1 MSLKKQEITGPVNF
15 NIFTVLKKANNT
27 NLKDIDKVNKYI
39 KYFELWI
46 SRLGVK
52 NVSKEVINTLNM
64 LQKKKMNLQKDLFFY
79 AKDPITLDTYEF
91 NEWLNMSPD
100 NIIITLNEKN
110 DTLKDREFFALKKSY
125 FESPLINIIFNKC
138 IITNNQL
145 MVKDTYQKKTDY
157 VNIGYFFNKFIVLDR
172 EKIKFNKNKI
182 YIIDLLDKNLFIN
195 KEFLELSNI
204 GLKKD
209 LTFKQFLK
217 DRNNNSRNEKDIKM
231 SFEKSKKLTKKNIP
245 HKKEVY
251 FEELLLKALEKYS
264 FQWDAPINNYL
275 RFGDNYFSTPMF
287 IKFYKRY
294 GSTIELAK
302 KAIIEKINHI
312 DKAFLEAAPRN
323 ENNTKIYWRGMKN
336 SFQNFNNIG
345 DKVSINNFLSI
356 TEKFSIARS
365 FSDIDRGSM
374 CCLYKINILKGIPI
388 IDMITSTKY
397 KGEKETLLPRNLILE
412 LKAIE
417 NLPYPFAS
425 KKPLYNIPIF
435 VVEVTTNDLD
445 QFKINTGCKTFIE
458 ATIQPYII
466 NGLENSIKKY
476 DQLNNKS
483 NFSISKSEL
492 KDNVAN
498 NFLSPLSS
506 DSSIK
511 LSDSSKQ
518 SSISNPS
525 KQSSISK
532 PSKQSIN
539 NNKTKKV
546 ICSLED
552 DIYKSKFSTT
562 ILLKGKKCPWGYR
575 YKKSLKMCRLCKISK
590 AEKDLLRRKTYKN
603 VNGLPK
609 CPTGSRRSKITGNCE
624 KNNVNI
630 L

>member
-15 NIFTVLKKANNT
+15 NIFTVLKKANST

-39 KYFELWI
+39 KYLELWI
-46 SRLGVK
+46 SRLGLK

-64 LQKKKMNLQKDLFFY
+64 LQKKKINLQKDLFYY

-100 NIIITLNEKN
+100 NIIVTLNEKN
-110 DTLKDREFFALKKSY
+110 VSLKDREFFALKKSY
-125 FESPLINIIFNKC
+125 FESPLINTIFNKC
-138 IITNNQL
+138 IISNNQL
-145 MVKDTYQKKTDY
+145 MVKDTYQKKIDY
-157 VNIGYFFNKFIVLDR
+157 VNIGYFFNKLIVLNL
-172 EKIKFNKNKI
+172 KNIKFNKNKI
-182 YIIDLLDKNLFIN
+182 YIVNLLDEDLFIN

-217 DRNNNSRNEKDIKM
+217 QKNNTNNNQIDIKN

-245 HKKEVY
+245 YKKEVY
-251 FEELLLKALEKYS
+251 FEQLILKALENYS
-264 FQWDAPINNYL
+264 FQWDSPINNYL
-275 RFGDNYFSTPMF
+275 RFGDNYFSTPIF

-302 KAIIEKINHI
+302 KAIIEKINYI

-323 ENNTKIYWRGMKN
+323 ENDTKIYWRGMKN

-356 TEKFSIARS
+356 TEDFSVARS
-365 FSDIDRGSM
+365 FSNIHNGSK
-374 CCLYKINILKGIPI
+374 CCLYKINISKGIPI

-417 NLPYPFAS
+417 NLPYPFS
-425 KKPLYNIPIF
+425 WKKPLYNIPIYI
-435 VVEVTTNDLD
+435 VEVTTNDLE

-458 ATIQPYII
+458 ATLQPYII
-466 NGLENSIKKY
+466 NSLENSIKKY
-476 DQLNNKS
+476 DQFNNKT
-483 NFSISKSEL
+483 NLSILKSDL
-492 KDNVAN
+492 KDELDD

-506 DSSIK
+506 ESSIK
-511 LSDSSKQ
+511 SSKSSIE
-518 SSISNPS
+518 SSISNAS
-525 KQSSISK
+525 KKSVI
-532 PSKQSIN
+532 

-546 ICSLED
+546 ICSSEE

-562 ILLKGKKCPWGYR
+562 ILLKGKRCPWGYR
-575 YKKSLKMCRLCKISK
+575 YKKSLKLCRLCKISK

-603 VNGLPK
+603 VKGLPK
-609 CPTGSRRSKITGNCE
+609 CPTGSRRSKITGKCE
-624 KNNVNI
+624 KK
-630 L
+630 

>member
-39 KYFELWI
+39 KYLELWI
-46 SRLGVK
+46 SRLGLK

-64 LQKKKMNLQKDLFFY
+64 LQKKKINLQKDLFYY
-79 AKDPITLDTYEF
+79 AKDPISLDTYEF

-100 NIIITLNEKN
+100 NIIVTLNEKN
-110 DTLKDREFFALKKSY
+110 VSLKDREFFALKKSY
-125 FESPLINIIFNKC
+125 FESPLINTIFNKC
-138 IITNNQL
+138 IISNNQL
-145 MVKDTYQKKTDY
+145 MVKDTYQKKIDY
-157 VNIGYFFNKFIVLDR
+157 VNIGYFFNKLIVLNL
-172 EKIKFNKNKI
+172 KNIKFNKNKI
-182 YIIDLLDKNLFIN
+182 YIVNLLDEDLFIN

-217 DRNNNSRNEKDIKM
+217 QKNNTNNNQIDIKN

-245 HKKEVY
+245 YKKEVY
-251 FEELLLKALEKYS
+251 FEQLILKALENYS

-275 RFGDNYFSTPMF
+275 RFGDNYFSTPIF

-302 KAIIEKINHI
+302 KAIIEKINYI

-323 ENNTKIYWRGMKN
+323 ENDTKIYWRGMKN

-356 TEKFSIARS
+356 TENFNVARS
-365 FSDIDRGSM
+365 FSDIHNGSK
-374 CCLYKINILKGIPI
+374 CCLYKINISKGIPI

-425 KKPLYNIPIF
+425 KKPLYNIPIY
-435 VVEVTTNDLD
+435 VVKVTTNNSE

-458 ATIQPYII
+458 ATLQPYII
-466 NGLENSIKKY
+466 NSLENSIKKY
-476 DQLNNKS
+476 DQFNNKT
-483 NFSISKSEL
+483 NLSILKSDL
-492 KDNVAN
+492 KDELDD

-506 DSSIK
+506 ESSIK
-511 LSDSSKQ
+511 SSKSSKSSIKSSESSIK
-518 SSISNPS
+518 SSISNAS
-525 KQSSISK
+525 KKSVI
-532 PSKQSIN
+532 

-546 ICSLED
+546 ICSSEE

-562 ILLKGKKCPWGYR
+562 ILLKGKRCPWGYR
-575 YKKSLKMCRLCKISK
+575 YKKSLKLCRLCKISK

-603 VNGLPK
+603 VKGLPK

-624 KNNVNI
+624 KK
-630 L
+630 

>member
-39 KYFELWI
+39 KYLELWI
-46 SRLGVK
+46 SRLGIK

-64 LQKKKMNLQKDLFFY
+64 LQKKKMNLQKDLFYY

-110 DTLKDREFFALKKSY
+110 VTLKDREFFALKKSY
-125 FESPLINIIFNKC
+125 FESPLINTILNKC
-138 IITNNQL
+138 IISNNQL
-145 MVKDTYQKKTDY
+145 MVKETYEKKTDY
-157 VNIGYFFNKFIVLDR
+157 INIGYFLNKQIVLNL
-172 EKIKFNKNKI
+172 KNIKFNKNKI
-182 YIIDLLDKNLFIN
+182 YIIDLLDENLFIN
-195 KEFLELSNI
+195 KQFLELSNI

-217 DRNNNSRNEKDIKM
+217 DKNTTTRHVKDIKM
-231 SFEKSKKLTKKNIP
+231 SFNKSKKVTKKNIP

-251 FEELLLKALEKYS
+251 FEQLLLKALENYS
-264 FQWDAPINNYL
+264 FQWDAPINHYL
-275 RFGDNYFSTPMF
+275 RFGANYFLTPTF
-287 IKFYKRY
+287 IKYYKRY

-323 ENNTKIYWRGMKN
+323 ENDTKSYWRGMKN
-336 SFQNFNNIG
+336 SFENFNNIG
-345 DKVSINNFLSI
+345 DKISVNNFLSI
-356 TEKFSIARS
+356 TESFGIART
-365 FSDIDRGSM
+365 FSNIQNGST
-374 CCLYKINILKGIPI
+374 CCLYKINISKGIPI

-397 KGEKETLLPRNLILE
+397 KNEKETLLPRNLILE
-412 LKAIE
+412 LKSIE

-425 KKPLYNIPIF
+425 KKPLYNIPIY
-435 VVEVTTNDLD
+435 VIEVTTNNLE
-445 QFKINTGCKTFIE
+445 QFKINTGCKTFFE
-458 ATIQPYII
+458 GTLQPYKISS
-466 NGLENSIKKY
+466 LENSIKKH
-476 DQLNNKS
+476 DQFNNKT
-483 NFSISKSEL
+483 NLSIPKSDL
-492 KDNVAN
+492 KDKLDTD

-506 DSSIK
+506 ESSIK
-511 LSDSSKQ
+511 SSK
-518 SSISNPS
+518 SSIKSS
-525 KQSSISK
+525 KSSIKSSLSSA
-532 PSKQSIN
+532 SKQSIN

-546 ICSLED
+546 ICSSED

-562 ILLKGKKCPWGYR
+562 ILLKGKRCPWGYL

-603 VNGLPK
+603 VKGLPR
-609 CPTGSRRSKITGNCE
+609 CPSGLRRSKITGKCE
-624 KNNVNI
+624 KK
-630 L
+630 